1 MPVSVAFIRE
11 LEEVDPKLRRVLLS
25 MLEELEHQREESVTK
40 KEFNE
45 LKEIVRDIGKT
56 VKELVEAQKKT
67 ESRMNELEQVVREL
81 AEAQRKSESRL
92 DGLEQVVRELAEAQK
107 RTEERINELTEAQKK
122 TESRLDRL
130 EQVVREL
137 AEAQKR
143 TEERV
148 NELTE
153 AQKKTESR
161 LDGLEQV
168 VRELAEAQ
176 KRTEEE
182 IAKLSRGLQITR
194 EQLGGLSRSVGYAL
208 ENEAYRHLPSILKK
222 YYNIETIERLIRTY
236 INNEEINIFGKAKQD
251 GKEVYLVGEAVLKL
265 DDRSKLGQVWD
276 KVRVVKEEFGKDVV
290 PVLVTHFARPDV
302 LEKAK
307 KAGIIVIQSFEWV

>member
-25 MLEELEHQREESVTK
+25 MLEELERQREKSVTK

-56 VKELVEAQKKT
+56 VKELVEAQK
-67 ESRMNELEQVVREL
+67 R
-81 AEAQRKSESRL
+81 
-92 DGLEQVVRELAEAQK
+92 
-107 RTEERINELTEAQKK
+107 

-137 AEAQKR
+137 AEAQRKS
-143 TEERV
+143 
-148 NELTE
+148 
-153 AQKKTESR
+153 ESR

-194 EQLGGLSRSVGYAL
+194 EQLGGLSRNVGYAL

-251 GKEVYLVGEAVLKL
+251 GKEVYLVGEVVLKL
-265 DDRSKLGQVWD
+265 DDRSKLGRVWD

-307 KAGIIVIQSFEWV
+307 KSGIIVIQSFEWV